1 MIRSKSESMPV
12 SMSSTMAW
20 LVPWTVCG
28 SMFVYALNESMSM
41 VGHCW
46 GCGDS
51 ELRVIVKRFS
61 LKHCI
66 KAFLLI

>member
-1 MIRSKSESMPV
+1 MIRSKSESMPG

-51 ELRVIVKRFS
+51 ELRVIV
-61 LKHCI
+61 
-66 KAFLLI
+66 